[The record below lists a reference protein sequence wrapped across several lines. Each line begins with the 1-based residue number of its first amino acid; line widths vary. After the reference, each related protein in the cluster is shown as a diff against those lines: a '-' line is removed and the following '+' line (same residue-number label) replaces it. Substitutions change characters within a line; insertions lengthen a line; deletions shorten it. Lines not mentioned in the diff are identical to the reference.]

1 MKKVLL
7 SYNERKHTDAV
18 RMVNNDLKTL
28 NNLIEI
34 IKTES
39 KRIAINKENIKSLI
53 NDPKGFI
60 FDLVVEKDKLNFNG
74 LPISRKKAMEMI
86 DFPSDFAV
94 IISECEK
101 VKNQF
106 SNKYYTIGEYEIERV
121 SIDDLTLTEEGLV
134 FNDDYLQD
142 LKDEFS
148 IYTSNETQNTAIE
161 HVTLISNSLDELV
174 IIGFI
179 NAHRLEEIQLNEI
192 GFKFYGGE
200 KKLDLEQVKR
210 LR

>member
-7 SYNERKHTDAV
+7 KYNETKHNDTV
-18 RMVNNDLKTL
+18 RMVKNDVKTL
-28 NNLIEI
+28 NNLIET

-39 KRIAINKENIKSLI
+39 DRIAINKENIKSLI
-53 NDPKGFI
+53 NYPKGFI

-86 DFPSDFAV
+86 DFPSEFAV

-106 SNKYYTIGEYEIERV
+106 SNKTYSIGEYVVNRV
-121 SIDDLTLTEEGLV
+121 SIDDLNLTEDGLI

-148 IYTSNETQNTAIE
+148 VYTSNEKQNTAIE
-161 HVTLISNSLDELV
+161 HITLISNSLDELV
-174 IIGFI
+174 KIGFLQS
-179 NAHRLEEIQLNEI
+179 NRLENLELSEI
-192 GFKFYGGE
+192 GFKFYDSQ
-200 KKLDLEQVKR
+200 KRLDLEQVKR